1 VIARQCGSF
10 NEDWIF
16 NLKVGSI
23 LHDIGK
29 IGIRG
34 TLLCKP
40 TPLDAEEAH
49 EIQTHP
55 VIGGKIV
62 RNLYGFSLEPI
73 VRHHHERFDG
83 SGYPARLKGDAIPLE
98 SRIILIADTFD
109 AMTGDRPYRRAHT
122 TERALDELK
131 RFSGTQFD
139 PELVSIMIAA
149 GDALE
154 AARLD

>member
-1 VIARQCGSF
+1 
-10 NEDWIF
+10 
-16 NLKVGSI
+16 

-29 IGIRG
+29 IGVRG
-34 TLLCKP
+34 TILCKP
-40 TPLDAEEAH
+40 TALNAEESS

-55 VIGGKIV
+55 VTGGKIV
-62 RNLYGFSLEPI
+62 RNLYGFSLELM

-83 SGYPARLKGDAIPLE
+83 CGYPSHLKADAIPLE

-139 PELVSIMIAA
+139 PELVDVMIAA
-149 GDALE
+149 GYILE
-154 AARLD
+154 STRLDLACMRN